1 MFSVEVTTRSETS
14 GPSRTNSVHQLWR
27 HRLHEP
33 FPPSRDRG
41 TSARLGFVCS
51 SRCRA
56 EPRSTKRRPTGA
68 TFRARRTAGEHPEF
82 TSTRPHCHRL
92 GVRLGCADRGN
103 DSSLAAPVGLSVERG
118 SPPTCFSDPL
128 AECLHTK
135 EPIDNAKRF
144 ASHWLYPFH
153 ADLHHRVCRGDAPA
167 RERFLDGV
175 RTLQPREG
183 PDRVRAVYLD
193 FLAGCSAEGFCE
205 WAAAVAT
212 DAEEGRETRLLLL
225 EAVRRGCVEE

>member
-1 MFSVEVTTRSETS
+1 MST
-14 GPSRTNSVHQLWR
+14 PNSRLLALTAIALV
-27 HRLHEP
+27 
-33 FPPSRDRG
+33 
-41 TSARLGFVCS
+41 SAW
-51 SRCRA
+51 
-56 EPRSTKRRPTGA
+56 
-68 TFRARRTAGEHPEF
+68 
-82 TSTRPHCHRL
+82 
-92 GVRLGCADRGN
+92 GCADRGN

-225 EAVRRGCVEE
+225 EAVRRGRRGVIAEDRFRGLGRNLDRPLGDQPPWWTNSAENRCAALERAASPWDDLAADTSPAASISRSGSKSIGATR